1 MNAHR
6 RSLPFSERTA
16 WGRNLAAPV
25 RDFLNTET
33 GGAALM
39 LGATVL
45 ALLWANIASGSYEST
60 WTTGSR
66 RRRRRQPSQIL

>member
-1 MNAHR
+1 MSA
-6 RSLPFSERTA
+6 RSLPFSQRTA

-39 LGATVL
+39 LGATSWHWCGRTRRP
-45 ALLWANIASGSYEST
+45 LL
-60 WTTGSR
+60 
-66 RRRRRQPSQIL
+66 